1 MGRKKQIE
9 TEEKE
14 LEAVISEEETEVITA
29 TEEPVVEEPVL
40 DESLP
45 FVTKVKVPKLNLRER
60 PDTASKV
67 IKILDEGTALECTD
81 ENEKF
86 YKVHTKGLEGYVMKE
101 FVEV

>member
-29 TEEPVVEEPVL
+29 TEEPVL